1 MAEDGVG
8 SWTDAQWDDIRR
20 VVHDEAMRARVA
32 ASFLPLYGPL
42 GDDVQTV
49 PKNALDFPD
58 DIGGLGAQMTI
69 DDQSSLRLITVA
81 VKVVLRSAQLAD
93 PELASAMIMFRR
105 AADIIARVE
114 DAIIFQGQSQVTKGL
129 GVENVPPVFTISGGG
144 DSLGLLEIR
153 QVAKPDDKS
162 GNNAKPVRI
171 DDPNNAGGDLLE
183 EIVKAIG
190 RLEATGHLG
199 PFACVLGNDL
209 YACSVRPT
217 PGSLV
222 LPRDSIL
229 PFLNGPLLRSGT
241 LDPKHGV
248 IVSLQGDPVEI
259 VVPKDISVRF
269 LQTTLENQHVFR
281 VSQRFVL
288 RVKEPKAIAFINA

>member
-1 MAEDGVG
+1 MAEDGLANLND
-8 SWTDAQWDDIRR
+8 TQWDSIRS

-49 PKNALDFPD
+49 PRNTLGLSEDL
-58 DIGGLGAQMTI
+58 GGLGSQLVI
-69 DDQSSLRLITVA
+69 DDQNSLRLITVA
-81 VKVVLRSAQLAD
+81 VKVVLKSAQLAD

-114 DAIIFQGQSQVTKGL
+114 DAIIFRGMSNVSTGL
-129 GVENVPPVFTISGGG
+129 GVAGVPHVYTITGGG
-144 DSLGLLEIR
+144 DSKGLFEHSEVELGE
-153 QVAKPDDKS
+153 KS
-162 GNNAKPVRI
+162 GNKPSPVRI
-171 DDPNNAGGDLLE
+171 KDPDNAGGDLIE

-190 RLEATGHLG
+190 RLESSGHLG
-199 PFACVLGNDL
+199 PFACVLGNAL
-209 YACSVRPT
+209 FAASVRPT

-229 PFLNGPLLRSGT
+229 PFLNGPLLRSST
-241 LDPKHGV
+241 LDPDQGV

-269 LQTTLENQHVFR
+269 LQTTIENHHVFR

-288 RVKEPKAIAFINA
+288 RVKEPKAVTFISA